1 MSNQNTRTNP
11 YVGPRSFQ
19 VGEKLFGRDYELH
32 ELTNLLIAER
42 IVLLHSPSGA
52 GKSSLIQA
60 GMIPRLQDEGF
71 LVMPSVRVGL
81 AQPEVTLHPG
91 FNRYV
96 YSTLASLDERLPEDE
111 RHNPGE
117 LATMNIPQYLDDD
130 RSRHTQPNL
139 VLTFDQFEEI
149 LTIDPNDISGKNT
162 FFAQLGEAL
171 RDRSRWALFAMRED
185 HLPAL
190 APYMRPVPT
199 HLSNTYRLDFLN
211 IDSAV
216 EAIRQPAKL
225 GGADFTK
232 EAAQKLIDDLR
243 RVQTQ
248 LPDGSV
254 RIEQGQVVE
263 PLQLQVVCYR
273 LWESL
278 ASDDT
283 FIDESDIDAL
293 GDVDRSLS
301 EYYNQRLA
309 EIARQSGVP
318 ERTIRTWFQD
328 QLITST
334 GLRGQVLLEQGMSK
348 GLDNNVIRQLEN
360 AHLVRAEKRGGSIW
374 YELAHDRLI
383 APVRE
388 NNQAWFDANLSLLQK
403 QAALWE
409 TQGRPEGLLLRGNEL
424 AQAEEWARKNGQ
436 ELDASERRFLN
447 GCQQALRREQETQQ
461 LREQTL
467 LLESERKRAEAEQAR
482 AEMEGR
488 RADEQLKATRRIRA
502 LAIIIGAFAVIAI
515 ALAVWASTQRKQAL
529 DGQNTAVALLTD
541 VADASKLALRV
552 QNTQSADIKIQS
564 ATQQG
569 AALSDLSTQQAQM
582 AVQSAPTSTP
592 EVSAGPDLRAI
603 SQDLAASSQKVEPI
617 DLSLLL
623 AAQADQIS
631 STYDS
636 RRALLLNLQA
646 GFNKTGGSFA
656 LPLVANAG
664 KPTSLAISPDGGNV
678 TFTAA
683 GSLMSWNISDSL
695 KSGQPVSASPEPKI
709 SPGSV
714 RYAFYNP
721 SGSLLALVSAGSD
734 RLSRPGA
741 VTSAEGLTA
750 SYWDGKIDWT
760 QAKAGGIQFAYVK
773 ATQGNGSLDKTF
785 ADNWFGMKSAGVL
798 RGSYH
803 YFDFGIRPEDQADYF
818 LSVVSLEPGDLPP
831 ALDVEGKIPD
841 GMPVTDAIAA
851 IHTWLDRVQ
860 KGTGRVPVI
869 AFLANQSW
877 AKVFTS
883 DEFKQYPLWV
893 IQNQKDP
900 SSSQT
905 INGRE
910 WTFWLYKLEGQVAG
924 APKNISLLRYNGS
937 AADLLALAYGSY
949 VQDAGTGAI
958 LYTSNETFSDP
969 LASKSGSL
977 VAYAIPG
984 QPFQVADT
992 ATFSNISL
1000 PDAFKS
1006 ATQVLGINDNANFL
1020 VMNTPASGAGI
1031 LGTDGVFVPLD
1042 LGSARSATYAAFSQ
1056 DNHYLAVISATGE
1069 VSVWDVSYLNSVK
1082 NITRFKPNETP
1093 TSLALNFDGRLLA
1106 IGQGSGAIL
1115 LFDLSFGKE
1124 LTTFTPADN
1133 SQVTRM
1139 VFNPLADILV
1149 TAGDDGQVLLW
1160 DLRTDTLLRQACA
1173 IAARDLTQEEW
1184 NTYITELAYRPTCR
1198 SGETAK

>member
-60 GMIPRLQDEGF
+60 GMIARLQDEGF
-71 LVMPSVRVGL
+71 LVMPSVRIGL

-96 YSTLASLDERLPEDE
+96 YSTLASLDECLPEDE
-111 RHNPGE
+111 RHNAGE
-117 LATMNIPQYLDDD
+117 LASMNLPQYLDDD

-139 VLTFDQFEEI
+139 VLIFDQFEEI
-149 LTIDPNDISGKNT
+149 LTIDPNDLSGKNT

-225 GGADFTK
+225 GGAEFTK

-254 RIEQGQVVE
+254 RVEQGQVVE

-278 ASDDT
+278 APGDT

-309 EIARQSGVP
+309 EIAKQSGVP

-383 APVRE
+383 TPVRE
-388 NNQAWFDANLSLLQK
+388 SNEAWFDANLSLLQK
-403 QAALWE
+403 QAAIWE
-409 TQGRPEGLLLRGNEL
+409 TQGRSEGLLLRGNEL
-424 AQAEEWARKNGQ
+424 AQAEEWARQNGQ
-436 ELDASERRFLN
+436 DLNATERRFLN
-447 GCQQALRREQETQQ
+447 SCQQALRREQETQQ

-482 AEMEGR
+482 AEMESR
-488 RADEQLKATRRIRA
+488 RANEQLKAARRIRV

-515 ALAVWASTQRKQAL
+515 ALAVLASTQRKQAL

-552 QNTQSADIKIQS
+552 QNTQSADVKIQS

-582 AVQSAPTSTP
+582 ATQSAPTSTP
-592 EVSAGPDLRAI
+592 EVGAGPDLPAI
-603 SQDLAASSQKVEPI
+603 SQDLAASSQKVEPL

-636 RRALLLNLQA
+636 RRALLLSLQA
-646 GFNKTGGSFA
+646 GFDKTGGSFA
-656 LPLVANAG
+656 LPLVVNAG
-664 KPTSLAISPDGGNV
+664 KPSSLAISPDGANV

-750 SYWDGKIDWT
+750 SFWDGKIDWT

-773 ATQGNGSLDKTF
+773 ATQGTGYLDKTF

-803 YFDFGIRPEDQADYF
+803 YFDFAYKPEDQADYF

-841 GMPVTDAIAA
+841 GMTMTDAIAA

-877 AKVFTS
+877 AKVFTG
-883 DEFKQYPLWV
+883 DDFKQYPLWV
-893 IQNQKDP
+893 IQNERDP
-900 SSSQT
+900 SPSQT

-910 WTFWLYKLEGQVAG
+910 WTFWLYKDGQAAG
-924 APKNISLLRYNGS
+924 ATKNISLLRYNGS

-949 VQDAGTGAI
+949 VQDAGTGDV
-958 LYTSNETFSDP
+958 LYTSNETFIDP

-977 VAYAIPG
+977 VAYDIPG
-984 QPFQVADT
+984 QSIQVADT
-992 ATFSNISL
+992 ATFNNVTL

-1020 VMNTPASGAGI
+1020 VMNTQNNGVGI
-1031 LGTDGVFVPLD
+1031 LRTDGVFVPLD
-1042 LGSARSATYAAFSQ
+1042 LGSARSATAAAFSQ

-1069 VSVWDVSYLNSVK
+1069 VSVWDVSYLNSIK
-1082 NITRFKPNETP
+1082 NITRFIPKDPP
-1093 TSLALNFDGRLLA
+1093 TVLALNIDGRLLA
-1106 IGQGSGAIL
+1106 VGQGSGAIM

-1124 LTTFTPADN
+1124 LYTFTNALH
-1133 SQVTRM
+1133 SAVTKLA
-1139 VFNPLADILV
+1139 FNPFADILA
-1149 TAGDDGQVLLW
+1149 TAGDDGQVFVW
-1160 DLRTDTLLRQACA
+1160 DLRADTLLRQACA
-1173 IAARDLTQEEW
+1173 IAARDLTEEEW
-1184 NTYITELAYRPTCR
+1184 NTYISELAYRPTCR
-1198 SGETAK
+1198 SGEAAK